1 MAASRKTAVVLAS
14 GMLALGAGIGIGV
27 ANLASAD
34 ITPTPSPT
42 STASG
47 SPAPGTDRGWPGH
60 PGRDSGADGLAREL
74 ANKLGVDEA
83 TVEEALRAIKEE
95 SEPAGKPDPTAGPDP
110 MTKPDPPTKPDVAER
125 EAALAK
131 ALSSKLGIDEAK
143 IKAALAEISATH
155 QAERM
160 AALEARLDAAVQAG
174 TLTQAEADAVQKAV
188 DQGVINFSHR

>member
-1 MAASRKTAVVLAS
+1 VAASRKTAVVLAS

-95 SEPAGKPDPTAGPDP
+95 TEPAG
-110 MTKPDPPTKPDVAER
+110 KPDPPTKPDVAER
-125 EAALAK
+125 EPALAK

-143 IKAALAEISATH
+143 IKAALEEISATH

-160 AALEARLDAAVQAG
+160 AALKARLDAAVQAG

-188 DQGVINFSHR
+188 DQGVINFGHR